1 MAILNTSVDLNSSQQ
16 NYYHTK
22 NELPEPAEQ
31 PSICC
36 TIFYSILRHDQKENT
51 VLIKL
56 RIELV
61 DGSILHMKEYTDLY
75 TRNYAF
81 HWQQADDTWLVRWD
95 NAHHFPKLAS
105 FPHHQHDYRTGEEIV
120 NDSFDISL
128 IEVLEYID
136 NLIAKPRK

>member
-1 MAILNTSVDLNSSQQ
+1 MNYLSWLNNHSLVA
-16 NYYHTK
+16 H
-22 NELPEPAEQ
+22 
-31 PSICC
+31 
-36 TIFYSILRHDQKENT
+36 YSITRHDQKENT

-61 DGSILHMKEYTDLY
+61 DGSVLHTKEYTDLH

-95 NAHHFPKLAS
+95 NTHHFPKLTS

-120 NDSFDISL
+120 SNSSDISL
-128 IEVLEYID
+128 IDVLQYID
-136 NLIAKPRK
+136 DQLPKSQQ

>member
-1 MAILNTSVDLNSSQQ
+1 MNYLSRLNNHPFVAQ
-16 NYYHTK
+16 
-22 NELPEPAEQ
+22 
-31 PSICC
+31 
-36 TIFYSILRHDQKENT
+36 YSILRHDQKENT

-105 FPHHQHDYRTGEEIV
+105 FPHYQHDYRTGEEIV